1 MTQSAKRLGWAIA
14 GVFALILGV
23 LGIPLP
29 LLPTTPF
36 LLLAAFCFSRSSKR
50 LHDWLL
56 NHPRLGPPIRDWN
69 ENGAIPMRAKI
80 IATVMMG
87 AAILAAWAFGRRS
100 MRYSLSWW
108 CCRWCACSFG
118 HAHPDRAQAKKTHD
132 LSINFTCV
140 RLPQ

>member
-14 GVFALILGV
+14 GVIALILGI

-87 AAILAAWAFGRRS
+87 AAILAAWAFGAPK
-100 MRYSLSWW
+100 YALI
-108 CCRWCACSFG
+108 
-118 HAHPDRAQAKKTHD
+118 AQ
-132 LSINFTCV
+132 LV
-140 RLPQ
+140 VLPLVCLFIWTRPSGPRTSEEN